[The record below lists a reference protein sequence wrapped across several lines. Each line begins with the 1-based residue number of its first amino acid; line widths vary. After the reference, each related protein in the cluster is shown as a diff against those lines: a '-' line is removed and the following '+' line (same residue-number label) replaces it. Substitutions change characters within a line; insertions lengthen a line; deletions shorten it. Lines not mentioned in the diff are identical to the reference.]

1 VVKMVEGSRRGTKGT
16 VNEIPASKG
25 QTSNRE
31 GGRYPFPSRPG
42 SLGRCDE
49 GPETENEFTAF

>member
-1 VVKMVEGSRRGTKGT
+1 MVEGSRRGTKGT